1 MKMRLNH
8 VKFAA
13 AALLA
18 AGILSVGS
26 PVGRITA
33 WASSAVISFSDPDTK
48 VGDTF
53 NVNVKITST
62 DGTLGSSKMMLKYD
76 SSVIE
81 FQGGS
86 NASGGAGAVKLS
98 ESVDSTNAKS
108 VTYQLKFKA
117 LSEGSTTIKVDD
129 YEVYDANSKNV
140 DVSKV
145 GKSSIRVKKGSG
157 STSGKTSLKTLKVSS
172 GSLSPAFSPD
182 ITSYTVNVGE
192 DVTDFTVNAEAE
204 DSSAKVHITGDT
216 ILKDGVNTVECEV
229 SSPDGASTRKYIIT
243 VNKGAAATTAS
254 SGEKTAS
261 AVLSSEKATV
271 DSTEYTVA
279 QSFDSKLIPAGF
291 EEGSVE
297 YKSASIMCAKSD
309 SLCLLYLVDA
319 AGTGNFYI
327 YDQQTDSFSPFVT
340 INVIEKSI
348 VVLTP
353 DDTVSIPKGFSQTTI
368 QLNGNYEV
376 VGWTPDSGESSSDYC
391 LVYGM
396 NSAGEKGLYS
406 YDLSEKTMQRY
417 FEKPGG
423 LYDDAQIDEIIDKY
437 NTLQDKYNHRF
448 LIMAALAFGC
458 VILFITIINL
468 LLHRHDR
475 IEEAREEAMRR
486 DYSDEDKGRRGR
498 GRRTAEDGPEIPFA
512 VKRRSDGMDSEK
524 REKRLDRR
532 TEPESVH
539 TSKKALKTEYAEHRA
554 EKESG
559 SRNSA
564 GHDTERPS
572 RSRGKTVR
580 NHPHSASEDDMDVL
594 DL

>member
-18 AGILSVGS
+18 AGILSVES

-98 ESVDSTNAKS
+98 GSVDSTNAKS

-157 STSGKTSLKTLKVSS
+157 STSGKTALKTLKVSS

-204 DSSAKVHITGDT
+204 DSSSKVHITGDT

-229 SSPDGASTRKYIIT
+229 SSPDGASTRKYILT
-243 VNKGAAATTAS
+243 VNKGAAATAS

-297 YKSASIMCAKSD
+297 YKSASIMCAKTE

-327 YDQQTDSFSPFVT
+327 YDQQTDAFSPFVT
-340 INVIEKSI
+340 INVTEKSI

-353 DDTVSIPKGFSQTTI
+353 DDTVAIPKGFSQTTI

-423 LYDDAQIDEIIDKY
+423 LYDDAQIEEIIDKY
-437 NTLQDKYNHRF
+437 NALQDKYNHRF

-486 DYSDEDKGRRGR
+486 DYYEEDTGRRGR
-498 GRRTAEDGPEIPFA
+498 GRRAAEDGPEIPFA
-512 VKRRSDGMDSEK
+512 VKRRSDGEDCGN
-524 REKRLDRR
+524 RPDRR
-532 TEPESVH
+532 PEQEFH
-539 TSKKALKTEYAEHRA
+539 RTAKKAVKTDFEESRA
-554 EKESG
+554 ENDSR

-564 GHDTERPS
+564 AHDSERPS

-580 NHPHSASEDDMDVL
+580 NHPRSAAEDDVDVQ

>member
-98 ESVDSTNAKS
+98 GSVDSTNAKS

-157 STSGKTSLKTLKVSS
+157 STSGKTALKTLKVSS

-204 DSSAKVHITGDT
+204 DSSSKVHITGDT

-243 VNKGAAATTAS
+243 VNKGAAATAS

-297 YKSASIMCAKSD
+297 YKSASIMCAKTE

-327 YDQQTDSFSPFVT
+327 YDQQTDAFSPFVT
-340 INVIEKSI
+340 INVTEKSI
-348 VVLTP
+348 VVLAP
-353 DDTVSIPKGFSQTTI
+353 DDTVAIPKGFSQTTI

-423 LYDDAQIDEIIDKY
+423 LYDDAQIEEIIDKY
-437 NTLQDKYNHRF
+437 NALQDKYNHRF

-458 VILFITIINL
+458 VILFITIVNL

-486 DYSDEDKGRRGR
+486 DYYEEDTGRRGR
-498 GRRTAEDGPEIPFA
+498 GRRAAEDGPEIPFA
-512 VKRRSDGMDSEK
+512 VKRRSDGE
-524 REKRLDRR
+524 DRGNRPDRKPEQESHR
-532 TEPESVH
+532 TVKKTVKTDFEES
-539 TSKKALKTEYAEHRA
+539 RA
-554 EKESG
+554 ENDSR

-564 GHDTERPS
+564 AHDSERPS

-580 NHPHSASEDDMDVL
+580 NHPRSVAEDDVDVQ

>member
-1 MKMRLNH
+1 MRLNH

-18 AGILSVGS
+18 AGILSVES

-98 ESVDSTNAKS
+98 GSVDSTNAKS

-157 STSGKTSLKTLKVSS
+157 STSGKTALKTLKVSS

-204 DSSAKVHITGDT
+204 DSSSKVHITGDT

-229 SSPDGASTRKYIIT
+229 SSPDGASTRKYILT
-243 VNKGAAATTAS
+243 VNKGAAATAS

-297 YKSASIMCAKSD
+297 YKSASIMCAKTE

-327 YDQQTDSFSPFVT
+327 YDQQTDAFSPFVT
-340 INVIEKSI
+340 INVTEKSI

-353 DDTVSIPKGFSQTTI
+353 DDTVAIPKGFSQTTI

-423 LYDDAQIDEIIDKY
+423 LYDDAQIEEIIDKY
-437 NTLQDKYNHRF
+437 NALQDKYNHRF

-486 DYSDEDKGRRGR
+486 DYYEEDTGRRGR
-498 GRRTAEDGPEIPFA
+498 GRRAAEDGPEIPFA
-512 VKRRSDGMDSEK
+512 VKRRSDGEDCGN
-524 REKRLDRR
+524 RPDRR
-532 TEPESVH
+532 PEQEFH
-539 TSKKALKTEYAEHRA
+539 RTAKKAVKTDFEESRA
-554 EKESG
+554 ENDSR

-564 GHDTERPS
+564 AHDSERPS

-580 NHPHSASEDDMDVL
+580 NHPRSAAEDDVDVQ

>member
-18 AGILSVGS
+18 AGILSVES

-98 ESVDSTNAKS
+98 GSVDSTNAKS

-117 LSEGSTTIKVDD
+117 LTEGSTTIKVDD

-157 STSGKTSLKTLKVSS
+157 STSGKTALKTLKVSS

-204 DSSAKVHITGDT
+204 DSSSKVHITGDT

-229 SSPDGASTRKYIIT
+229 SSPDGASTRKYILT
-243 VNKGAAATTAS
+243 VNKGAAATAS

-297 YKSASIMCAKSD
+297 YKSASIMCAKTE

-327 YDQQTDSFSPFVT
+327 YDQQTDAFSPFVT
-340 INVIEKSI
+340 INVTEKSI

-353 DDTVSIPKGFSQTTI
+353 DDTVAIPKGFSQTTI

-423 LYDDAQIDEIIDKY
+423 LYDDAQIEEIIDKY
-437 NTLQDKYNHRF
+437 NALQDKYNHRF

-458 VILFITIINL
+458 VILFITIVNL

-486 DYSDEDKGRRGR
+486 DYYEEDTGRRGR
-498 GRRTAEDGPEIPFA
+498 GRRAAEDGPEIPFA
-512 VKRRSDGMDSEK
+512 VKRRSDGEDCGN
-524 REKRLDRR
+524 RPDRR
-532 TEPESVH
+532 PEQEFH
-539 TSKKALKTEYAEHRA
+539 RTAKKAVKTDFEESRA
-554 EKESG
+554 ENDSR

-564 GHDTERPS
+564 AHDSERPS

-580 NHPHSASEDDMDVL
+580 NHPRSAAEDDVDVQ

>member
-18 AGILSVGS
+18 AGILSVES

-98 ESVDSTNAKS
+98 GNVDSTNAKS

-157 STSGKTSLKTLKVSS
+157 STSGKTALKTLKVSS

-204 DSSAKVHITGDT
+204 DSSSKVHITGDT

-243 VNKGAAATTAS
+243 VNKGAAATAS
-254 SGEKTAS
+254 SGDKTAS

-297 YKSASIMCAKSD
+297 YKSASIMCAKTE

-327 YDQQTDSFSPFVT
+327 YDPQTDAFSPFVT
-340 INVIEKSI
+340 INVTEKSI

-353 DDTVSIPKGFSQTTI
+353 DDTVAIPKGFSQTTI

-423 LYDDAQIDEIIDKY
+423 LYDDAQIEEIIDKY
-437 NTLQDKYNHRF
+437 NALQDKYNHRF

-458 VILFITIINL
+458 VILFITIVNL

-486 DYSDEDKGRRGR
+486 DYYEEDTGRRGR
-498 GRRTAEDGPEIPFA
+498 GRRAAEDGPEIPFA
-512 VKRRSDGMDSEK
+512 VKRRSDGE
-524 REKRLDRR
+524 DRGNRPDRKPEQESHR
-532 TEPESVH
+532 TVKKTVKTDFEES
-539 TSKKALKTEYAEHRA
+539 RA
-554 EKESG
+554 ENDSR

-564 GHDTERPS
+564 AHDSERPS

-580 NHPHSASEDDMDVL
+580 NHPRSAAEDDVDVQ